1 MEKNNLTSMNLSHKN
16 IVVYYVLL
24 LEVVKQVTKIELG
37 WSKGMR
43 VKNWL

>member
-1 MEKNNLTSMNLSHKN
+1 MEEKNMTFINLSYKN

-24 LEVVKQVTKIELG
+24 LEVINQVTKIELG

-43 VKNWL
+43 VEN